1 MLRNPLRYLLPR
13 SLVARIYALYS
24 VALLFFFGG
33 GLAVFYTHQFSEGL
47 ESVQQ
52 SATMLIEIIA
62 QPITDSAVIG
72 DYDTIKRVLDKS
84 IVGSQFAEAN
94 FIDLS
99 GGKLHSESR
108 IPPAAAAPAWLR
120 TKVAG
125 SLYEVNR
132 VISAGGRDYGV
143 LRLGFDVDFIAGGLW
158 ELFRNALLLT
168 LLALSGGLVL
178 IWFPLKHWLG
188 TLERVRHF
196 EAPRT
201 EGLVSSHQEQL
212 ADLPLEF
219 RPMFDVLNQTA
230 ARLGRELAK
239 RETALVSLRE
249 LLAGL
254 RALPEAPAS
263 STEGDI
269 ASLTAAIGRLV
280 AEREAGR
287 LALEHARDAAEAANR
302 AKSDFLANMSHEIR
316 TPMNGII
323 GMTELALDTE
333 LTEEQRDYLEV
344 VSSSANA
351 LLTIINDIL
360 DFSKIEAG
368 KLKMERIVFDLP
380 SLARDCLRSI
390 TLKGEEKGL
399 KLSLSID
406 PQVPGAIIGDP
417 VRVRQ
422 VLLNLLS
429 NAVKFTHQGEVGLS
443 VIRRPASEAGP
454 DELCFA
460 VRDTGIGIA
469 AEAQANVF
477 EAFSQEDTS
486 VTRKFGGTGLGL
498 SISSRLVHLMGG
510 TIHLESIKG
519 AGSTFSFTLP
529 CLPAATDAIA
539 APLPASPPDTD
550 DDGAGKQVLLVEDNP
565 INQVVAM
572 KLLQKRGCSVQ
583 LADNGQLAIQAL
595 QQQHF
600 DLVLMDMQMPVMD
613 GLEAARRIR
622 ALEASGA
629 RPRTPIIAM
638 TANAMKGDRERCLE
652 AGMDDYLTK
661 PISAEALFE
670 KVDQWTARA
679 PG

>member
-1 MLRNPLRYLLPR
+1 MLRNLLRHLLPG

-62 QPITDSAVIG
+62 QPISDSAVIG

-108 IPPAAAAPAWLR
+108 VPPPAVAPAWLR
-120 TKVAG
+120 AKVAG

-168 LLALSGGLVL
+168 LLALTGGLVL
-178 IWFPLKHWLG
+178 IWFPLKRWLG
-188 TLERVRHF
+188 TLERVRYF

-254 RALPEAPAS
+254 RALPESPAN

-269 ASLTAAIGRLV
+269 ESLTAAIGRLV

-287 LALEHARDAAEAANR
+287 LALEQARDAAEAANR

-323 GMTELALDTE
+323 GMTELALDTD
-333 LTEEQRDYLEV
+333 LTEEQRGYLDV

-368 KLKMERIVFDLP
+368 KLKMERIVFDL
-380 SLARDCLRSI
+380 SALVRDCLRPI

-399 KLSLSID
+399 KVSLSID
-406 PQVPGAIIGDP
+406 PQVPAAVFGDP

-429 NAVKFTHQGEVGLS
+429 NAVKFTHEGEVELR
-443 VIRRPASEAGP
+443 VVRRPAAEAGH
-454 DELCFA
+454 DELCFS
-460 VRDTGIGIA
+460 VRDTGIGINP
-469 AEAQANVF
+469 EAQANVF

-486 VTRKFGGTGLGL
+486 ITRKFGGTGLGL

-510 TIHLESIKG
+510 AIQLESTKG
-519 AGSTFSFTLP
+519 VGSTFSFTLP
-529 CLPAATDAIA
+529 CLPASTDAMATPQI
-539 APLPASPPDTD
+539 APLPDYD
-550 DDGAGKQVLLVEDNP
+550 DAGGKRVLLVEDNR
-565 INQVVAM
+565 INQIVAM
-572 KLLQKRGCSVQ
+572 KLLQKRGHLVQ
-583 LADNGQLAIQAL
+583 LADDGQIAVQAL
-595 QQQHF
+595 QQQTF

-661 PISAEALFE
+661 PINAEELFE
-670 KVDQWTARA
+670 KVDQWAVTSSE
-679 PG
+679 

>member
-1 MLRNPLRYLLPR
+1 MLRNLLRHILPR
-13 SLVARIYALYS
+13 TLVARIYTLYS
-24 VALLFFFGG
+24 VTLLFFFGG

-47 ESVQQ
+47 ESIQQ

-62 QPITDSAVIG
+62 QPISDSAVIG

-84 IVGSQFAEAN
+84 ILGSQFAEAN

-99 GGKLHSESR
+99 GGKLHSESHVP
-108 IPPAAAAPAWLR
+108 PPAIAPAWLR
-120 TKVAG
+120 TKVAE

-143 LRLGFDVDFIAGGLW
+143 LRLSFDVDFIAGGLW
-158 ELFRNALLLT
+158 ELFRNALALT
-168 LLALSGGLVL
+168 VLALSGGLVL
-178 IWFPLKHWLG
+178 IWFPLKRWLG
-188 TLERVRHF
+188 TLERVRYF

-201 EGLVSSHQEQL
+201 EGLVTSHQEQL

-239 RETALVSLRE
+239 REAALVSLRQ

-254 RALPEAPAS
+254 QALPESPAR

-269 ASLTAAIGRLV
+269 ESLTTAIGRLV

-344 VSSSANA
+344 VSASANA

-368 KLKMERIVFDLP
+368 KLKMEHIVFDLP
-380 SLARDCLRSI
+380 TLVRDSLRSI
-390 TLKGEEKGL
+390 ALKGEEKGL
-399 KLSLSID
+399 QLRCTID
-406 PQVPGAIIGDP
+406 PEVPELIIGDP

-429 NAVKFTHQGEVGLS
+429 NAVKFTHQGEVELR
-443 VIRRPASEAGP
+443 VIRRLRPGTEGG
-454 DELCFA
+454 ELCIS
-460 VRDTGIGIA
+460 VRDTGVGIA
-469 AEAQANVF
+469 PEAQANVF

-486 VTRKFGGTGLGL
+486 ITRKFGGTGLGL
-498 SISSRLVHLMGG
+498 SISSRLVQLMGG
-510 TIHLESIKG
+510 TIHLESAKG
-519 AGSTFSFTLP
+519 EGSTFSFTLP
-529 CLPAATDAIA
+529 CHPASADTQASPQA
-539 APLPASPPDTD
+539 APQFEDIEAT
-550 DDGAGKQVLLVEDNP
+550 GKRVLLVEDNRV
-565 INQVVAM
+565 NQIVAM
-572 KLLQKRGCSVQ
+572 KLLQKRGHTVQ
-583 LADNGQLAIQAL
+583 LAEDGQIAITTL
-595 QQQHF
+595 QQEHF
-600 DLVLMDMQMPVMD
+600 DLILMDMQMPVMD

-661 PISAEALFE
+661 PISAEDLFD
-670 KVDQWTARA
+670 KVDRWTSPSAD
-679 PG
+679 